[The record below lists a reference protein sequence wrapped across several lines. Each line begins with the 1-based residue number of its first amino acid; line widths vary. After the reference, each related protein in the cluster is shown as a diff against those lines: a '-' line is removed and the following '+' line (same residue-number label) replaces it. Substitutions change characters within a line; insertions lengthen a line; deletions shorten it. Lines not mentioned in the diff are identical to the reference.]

1 MSRMSWRCHFRG
13 RMMRRIAMAGAVAQ
27 EQNGAERADN
37 RGRGLGVVGLG
48 LYKS

>member
-1 MSRMSWRCHFRG
+1 
-13 RMMRRIAMAGAVAQ
+13 MMRRIEMADAVAQ

-48 LYKS
+48 LYNS